1 MQEKSDQER
10 DGFGNNIRRKTKRKS
25 WIWIVSLWGMSLP
38 LIPLLYMQQT
48 LYDIFCNY
56 LVPHISKPR
65 KKKKVTQ
72 FSESQGEPTFYFSSP
87 LPLTE
92 ILLLLLKNH
101 PIPSLFFFWHNLH
114 INRTISHH
122 LNLKGVINT
131 HSQTIQYNTTH
142 NMGELHSLA
151 YTSSH
156 HSSSLGW
163 DFHNLGV
170 LNADTMSLGNHFSF
184 TYLAFFSTVFVL

>member
-1 MQEKSDQER
+1 
-10 DGFGNNIRRKTKRKS
+10 
-25 WIWIVSLWGMSLP
+25 MSLP

-48 LYDIFCNY
+48 LYDIFRNY

-65 KKKKVTQ
+65 KKEKSDSIFRIPRKTHFLIFFSPAVDWNTTASSKKKTIQ
-72 FSESQGEPTFYFSSP
+72 F
-87 LPLTE
+87 L
-92 ILLLLLKNH
+92 H
-101 PIPSLFFFWHNLH
+101 FFFWHNLH

-122 LNLKGVINT
+122 LNLKGIINT
-131 HSQTIQYNTTH
+131 HTHTQTIQYNTPH

-170 LNADTMSLGNHFSF
+170 LNADTMSLGNHFSS
-184 TYLAFFSTVFVL
+184 TYLAFFSFTVFVL